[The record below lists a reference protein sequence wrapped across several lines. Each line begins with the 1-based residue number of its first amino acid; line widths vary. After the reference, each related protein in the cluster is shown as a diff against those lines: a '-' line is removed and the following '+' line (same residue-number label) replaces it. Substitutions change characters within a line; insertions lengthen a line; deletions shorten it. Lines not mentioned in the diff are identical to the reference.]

1 LKTLAAPICSLVGSV
16 LLLGCAAGGGA
27 TRSGSPGDDAV
38 RAEVCKAGDEAIAD
52 RGACLLDDA
61 ACYQLVTGGWC
72 TGPRGNACP
81 TGSTAVPAGLAC
93 PAGEVCFQMGESLTC
108 VAG

>member
-1 LKTLAAPICSLVGSV
+1 MRALVALIGTV
-16 LLLGCAAGGGA
+16 VLLGCATGGGA
-27 TRSGSPGDDAV
+27 PRSGSPGGDAV
-38 RAEVCKAGDEAIAD
+38 RAEACKAGDEAIAD

-72 TGPRGNACP
+72 TGPRGNTCP
-81 TGSTAVPAGLAC
+81 AGSSTVPAGQAC
-93 PAGEVCFQMGESLTC
+93 PIGEVCFRMGESLTC